1 MAMIV
6 RAAEGVPGIPDGFPI
21 LLDNHMTIIEVAFA
35 YLIEHATVLGRSHA
49 AETVR
54 TYAEHLHDWF
64 DALEQSGLDWRTADE
79 TTVAA
84 YRNRMLE
91 APSPHTRRPY
101 ARSTINDR
109 VRTVCRFY
117 EWAHRRRLVE
127 ELPFRFVDVR
137 STGNRRERGMLAHLD
152 RRPPAKMKA
161 NALTVAQRE
170 RLPRP
175 MRVDELRKLFAELD
189 RPYRLMA
196 EWAVGTGLRRM
207 ELCGLKVSQIPDTAN
222 LDANADPLIG
232 VSLTVTKGDRPRTV
246 YPPLRLIDRT
256 HWYVGEERAALVK
269 SIRRRSDF
277 RPPPNLFL
285 NRDGNAVT
293 RARLSGAF
301 NAAFHA
307 AGLDGSLHWLRHYV
321 ASRTMSRTFD
331 YGPVS
336 WRKSPVGRDI
346 VSPLLSTCAGEGVDR
361 EVYRQRSGGS
371 VTRAGG
377 TFGAL
382 HCLVFEVGDRTGI
395 LAVFAAEADLD
406 RCQF

>member
-6 RAAEGVPGIPDGFPI
+6 RAAGGVPGVPDGFPI
-21 LLDNHMTIIEVAFA
+21 LFDDDMAIIEAAFA

-64 DALEQSGLDWRTADE
+64 DSLEQSGIDWRTADE
-79 TTVAA
+79 MTVAA

-91 APSPHTRRPY
+91 APSSHTRRPY

-117 EWAHRRRLVE
+117 EWAHRRGLVE

-152 RRPPAKMKA
+152 RQPQTKMTA

-175 MRVDELRKLFAELD
+175 LRVEELRRLFAELD

-196 EWAVGTGLRRM
+196 EWALGTGLRRM
-207 ELCGLKVSQIPDTAN
+207 ELCGFKVSQIPDTAN
-222 LDANADPLIG
+222 LGANADPLIG
-232 VSLTVTKGDRPRTV
+232 VSLTITKGDRPRTV

-269 SIRRRSDF
+269 SIRRRCSDF

-285 NRDGNAVT
+285 NRDGKAVT

-301 NAAFHA
+301 NAAFRA
-307 AGLDGSLHWLRHYV
+307 AGLDGSLHWLRHTFAMTMLVRLQRQV
-321 ASRTMSRTFD
+321 AMAPDSDLNPLKVVQVLLGHASIATTAIYLRCVELHERELGESLAYL
-331 YGPVS
+331 YGELIP
-336 WRKSPVGRDI
+336 DDD
-346 VSPLLSTCAGEGVDR
+346 A
-361 EVYRQRSGGS
+361 
-371 VTRAGG
+371 
-377 TFGAL
+377 
-382 HCLVFEVGDRTGI
+382 
-395 LAVFAAEADLD
+395 
-406 RCQF
+406 

>member
-6 RAAEGVPGIPDGFPI
+6 RAAEGVPGIPESFPI
-21 LLDNHMTIIEVAFA
+21 LFDDDMAIIEAAFA

-54 TYAEHLHDWF
+54 TYAEHLHDWI
-64 DALEQSGLDWRTADE
+64 DSLEQSGIDWRTADE
-79 TTVAA
+79 MTVAA

-91 APSPHTRRPY
+91 APSSHTRRPY

-117 EWAHRRRLVE
+117 EWAHRRGLVE

-152 RRPPAKMKA
+152 RQPQTKMTA
-161 NALTVAQRE
+161 NALTVAQCE

-175 MRVDELRKLFAELD
+175 LRVEELRRLFAELD

-196 EWAVGTGLRRM
+196 EWALGTGLRRM
-207 ELCGLKVSQIPDTAN
+207 ELCGFKVSQIPDTAN
-222 LDANADPLIG
+222 LGANADPLIG
-232 VSLTVTKGDRPRTV
+232 VSLTITKGDRPRTV

-269 SIRRRSDF
+269 SIRRRCSDF

-285 NRDGNAVT
+285 NRGGKAVT

-301 NAAFHA
+301 NAAFRA
-307 AGLDGSLHWLRHYV
+307 AGLDGSLHWLRHTFAMTMLVRLQRQV
-321 ASRTMSRTFD
+321 AMAPDSDLNPLKVVQVLLGHASIATTAIYLRCVELHERELGESLAYL
-331 YGPVS
+331 YGELIP
-336 WRKSPVGRDI
+336 DDD
-346 VSPLLSTCAGEGVDR
+346 A
-361 EVYRQRSGGS
+361 
-371 VTRAGG
+371 
-377 TFGAL
+377 
-382 HCLVFEVGDRTGI
+382 
-395 LAVFAAEADLD
+395 
-406 RCQF
+406 

>member
-307 AGLDGSLHWLRHYV
+307 AGLDGSLHWLRHTFAMTMLVHLQRRV
-321 ASRTMSRTFD
+321 AMAPDSDLNPLKVVQVLLGHASIATTAIYLRCVELHERELGESLAYL
-331 YGPVS
+331 YGELIP
-336 WRKSPVGRDI
+336 DDD
-346 VSPLLSTCAGEGVDR
+346 A
-361 EVYRQRSGGS
+361 
-371 VTRAGG
+371 
-377 TFGAL
+377 
-382 HCLVFEVGDRTGI
+382 
-395 LAVFAAEADLD
+395 
-406 RCQF
+406 